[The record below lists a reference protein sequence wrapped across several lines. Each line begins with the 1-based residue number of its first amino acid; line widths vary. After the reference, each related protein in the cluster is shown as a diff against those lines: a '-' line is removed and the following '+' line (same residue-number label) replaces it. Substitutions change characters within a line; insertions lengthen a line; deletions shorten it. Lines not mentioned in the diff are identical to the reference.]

1 MHQSP
6 VQNCVHIV
14 QPHSL
19 SAAADPCMIPA
30 LRCPGGSATR
40 SDWAQ
45 PEMPS
50 ENVPGNKQMHYS
62 VWGMRCTSCQ
72 EVPLVRTKLFL
83 WNLGFRLYEA
93 KSPCKCRQLP
103 EKKGSF
109 VLSRSKAFG
118 LAILGPGSICS
129 LKANTFHHQRARVK
143 KTGLIYIL
151 TVPEA
156 MNNTFKY

>member
-50 ENVPGNKQMHYS
+50 ENVVKMSLGIN
-62 VWGMRCTSCQ
+62 RCTAAFGD
-72 EVPLVRTKLFL
+72 EVHI
-83 WNLGFRLYEA
+83 
-93 KSPCKCRQLP
+93 
-103 EKKGSF
+103 
-109 VLSRSKAFG
+109 LSRGTS
-118 LAILGPGSICS
+118 CE
-129 LKANTFHHQRARVK
+129 N
-143 KTGLIYIL
+143 
-151 TVPEA
+151 
-156 MNNTFKY
+156 